1 MAVKSVVKIDSAKLK
16 QLSQAAIKAL
26 EMTGEEL
33 HKEIMQAQVIP
44 RDEGT
49 LQGEK
54 FRVDYD
60 NSSSGKVSLIHEG
73 PYARRWYYNPETV
86 AVRKYTIKR
95 GKRAGTEVNGYTAH
109 KATFSKAENP
119 KARDHWFEP
128 WQKGGE
134 NEKFV
139 PETFKKFYKRFSGL

>member
-1 MAVKSVVKIDSAKLK
+1 MAVKSVVKINSAKLK

-26 EMTGEEL
+26 EMTGEAL
-33 HKEIMQAQVIP
+33 HTEVVQAQVVP
-44 RDEGT
+44 RDKGP

-54 FRVDYD
+54 FSVNYD
-60 NSSSGKVSLIHEG
+60 RSSSGRVSLIHEG
-73 PYARRWYYNPETV
+73 PYARRLYYHPEYNFQTKENPN
-86 AVRKYTIKR
+86 AR
-95 GKRAGTEVNGYTAH
+95 GK
-109 KATFSKAENP
+109 
-119 KARDHWFEP
+119 WLEP

>member
-1 MAVKSVVKIDSAKLK
+1 MKQEKSPDPTIRTLWGLARSRE
-16 QLSQAAIKAL
+16 LS
-26 EMTGEEL
+26 MTGEEL

-73 PYARRWYYNPETV
+73 PYARRLYYHPEYNFQTKENPN
-86 AVRKYTIKR
+86 AR
-95 GKRAGTEVNGYTAH
+95 GK
-109 KATFSKAENP
+109 
-119 KARDHWFEP
+119 WFEP

>member
-1 MAVKSVVKIDSAKLK
+1 MDSAKLK

-73 PYARRWYYNPETV
+73 PYARRLYYHPEYNFQTKENPN
-86 AVRKYTIKR
+86 AR
-95 GKRAGTEVNGYTAH
+95 GK
-109 KATFSKAENP
+109 
-119 KARDHWFEP
+119 WFEP

>member
-73 PYARRWYYNPETV
+73 PYARRLYYHPEYNFQTKENPN
-86 AVRKYTIKR
+86 AR
-95 GKRAGTEVNGYTAH
+95 GK
-109 KATFSKAENP
+109 
-119 KARDHWFEP
+119 WFEP